1 MAIDLQGVTNFF
13 PGYNTQWGVEG
24 YLFTAQGNDLEHSR
38 KADKIDGSGFGTRVR
53 NSLPGM
59 QDGTL
64 KIKGLAVMDQ
74 QQISWQLGQWFGRV
88 TPVNAWFALQGL
100 AVGAPVTMQ
109 PSSVI
114 DSSISAKLK
123 DAVSFSLE
131 LDARGAYND
140 GFILISPE
148 AELTGTSGTGP
159 ERNDTAAYGGATTT
173 GGAAQLHVLAQ
184 DGGTNPAITVKIQHS
199 PDGSAWTDLVIFDSQ
214 TGVGG
219 QRKTLPSTTVV
230 NPYLQATWT
239 ATGTPTGVQVLL
251 GFARG
256 LNLNA

>member
-1 MAIDLQGVTNFF
+1 MAIDLVGVTNFF
-13 PGYNTQWGVEG
+13 PGYNTQWGIEG

-59 QDGTL
+59 QDGSL

-88 TPVNAWFALQGL
+88 SPVNAWFALEGL
-100 AVGAPVTMQ
+100 AALAPITIQ

-114 DSSISAKLK
+114 DCSISAKLK

-140 GFILISPE
+140 GIILLSPE
-148 AELTGTSGTGP
+148 TLLSGNSGTGP
-159 ERNDTAAYGGATTT
+159 QQNDTLAYGGATVT
-173 GGAAQLHVLAQ
+173 GGAAQLHVLAV
-184 DGGTNPAITVKIQHS
+184 DGGTSPTVTVNVQHS
-199 PDGSAWTDLVIFDSQ
+199 ADGTSWTNLCTFSALA
-214 TGVGG
+214 GVGS
-219 QRKTLPSTTVV
+219 QRITLPSTTTV
-230 NPYLQATWT
+230 NAHLQATWT
-239 ATGTPTGVQVLL
+239 TSGAPTDVQVLL